1 MFKEFMEIL
10 LEGNPFLYKT
20 LPQLDFSTN
29 QVDLDI
35 LCSTMYDT
43 MIENNGMGLAANQVG
58 VEQRVFIMYNEERY
72 YFNPKIVSESNEL
85 CIDKEGCLSFPNM
98 WVHVKRP
105 KEISVEWQTKAG
117 VFKYAKFDDYWGK
130 CFQHELDHL
139 NGVTFNTRVS
149 KLKWN
154 NAKKKKVKDEFKK

>member
-1 MFKEFMEIL
+1 MHKEFMEIL
-10 LEGNPFLYKT
+10 IEGNPFLYKT
-20 LPQLDFSTN
+20 LPPFDFTNN
-29 QVDLDI
+29 QVDLDK

-58 VEQRVFIMYNEERY
+58 VEQRVFIMDNDERF
-72 YFNPKIVSESNEL
+72 YFNPKIISESNEL

-105 KEISVEWQTKAG
+105 KEISVQWQTKAG
-117 VFKYAKFDDYWGK
+117 VVKNGKFDDYWGK

-139 NGVTFNTRVS
+139 NGITFDTRVS
-149 KLKWN
+149 KLKWEMQ
-154 NAKKKKVKDEFKK
+154 KRKR

>member
-43 MIENNGMGLAANQVG
+43 MIENNGNLKKIHKSKIFQGFLLHVLCFLNFTSRTTSPQTSK
-58 VEQRVFIMYNEERY
+58 NL
-72 YFNPKIVSESNEL
+72 PKTS
-85 CIDKEGCLSFPNM
+85 PNL
-98 WVHVKRP
+98 P
-105 KEISVEWQTKAG
+105 KTTLNISPKPPKSAQ
-117 VFKYAKFDDYWGK
+117 
-130 CFQHELDHL
+130 
-139 NGVTFNTRVS
+139 N
-149 KLKWN
+149 LKKN
-154 NAKKKKVKDEFKK
+154 RKQK

>member
-1 MFKEFMEIL
+1 MLKEFMEIL

-43 MIENNGMGLAANQVG
+43 MIENSGMGLAANQVG
-58 VEQRVFIMYNEERY
+58 VEQRVFIMDNEERY

-139 NGVTFNTRVS
+139 NGVTFDTRVS
-149 KLKWN
+149 KLKRN